1 MKYPSK
7 SKLVPLGNKFAS
19 DAGYSVTTSGK
30 VSNGKRGL
38 KRCEWKSAYAL
49 ALCLYRG
56 GMIMKKGARY
66 VFKPIFGLMPYPYIR
81 GLDMS
86 YTL

>member
-7 SKLVPLGNKFAS
+7 SKLVPLGNKFAA

-38 KRCEWKSAYAL
+38 GR
-49 ALCLYRG
+49 
-56 GMIMKKGARY
+56 
-66 VFKPIFGLMPYPYIR
+66 
-81 GLDMS
+81 
-86 YTL
+86 